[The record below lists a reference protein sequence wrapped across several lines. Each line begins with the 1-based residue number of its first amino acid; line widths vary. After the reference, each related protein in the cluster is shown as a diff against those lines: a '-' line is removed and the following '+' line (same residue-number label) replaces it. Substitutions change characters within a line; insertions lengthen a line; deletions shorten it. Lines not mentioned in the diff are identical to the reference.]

1 MSSLQSL
8 ILFLT
13 VFIDFIIN
21 NSLVIMTCLIFFFPL
36 HSWVLLWQFLI
47 WVIFNSH
54 FLPILG
60 DFVRYLVRI
69 LIDFII
75 NGSLVIMTWLYSSF
89 LYLSFVFFGCFW
101 QYSIWGIFQ
110 ISILSHFGWVHEVL
124 SKGHEAFL
132 TIIIAIFLNYV
143 FNHLI
148 LFPSYFVFI
157 HCLANNSE

>member
-36 HSWVLLWQFLI
+36 HSWMLLWQFLI
-47 WVIFNSH
+47 WGIFNSHFVPILGDFMRYLVRILINFIINGSLVIMTRLYSSFLYLSFEFFGCFWQYSIWGIFNSH

-89 LYLSFVFFGCFW
+89 LHLSF
-101 QYSIWGIFQ
+101 
-110 ISILSHFGWVHEVL
+110 
-124 SKGHEAFL
+124 
-132 TIIIAIFLNYV
+132 AIFV
-143 FNHLI
+143 CCF
-148 LFPSYFVFI
+148 S
-157 HCLANNSE
+157 NS

>member
-21 NSLVIMTCLIFFFPL
+21 NSLVIMTCLLFFFPL

-47 WVIFNSH
+47 WGIFNSHFVPILGDFMRYLVRILINFIINGSLVIMTWLYSSFLYLSFAFFGCFWQYSIWGIFNSH

-89 LYLSFVFFGCFW
+89 LHLSF
-101 QYSIWGIFQ
+101 
-110 ISILSHFGWVHEVL
+110 
-124 SKGHEAFL
+124 
-132 TIIIAIFLNYV
+132 AIFV
-143 FNHLI
+143 CCF
-148 LFPSYFVFI
+148 S
-157 HCLANNSE
+157 NS